1 MISPSDYLYTLR
13 NEVARMTEELTL
25 VATAAQELLEKLEK
39 IADDCEDAAQLVA
52 ASDIE
57 PGSSADIPAR
67 SGLTRKG
74 DPNA

>member
-13 NEVARMTEELTL
+13 NEVARMIEELTL

-57 PGSSADIPAR
+57 PHSSANVPERA
-67 SGLTRKG
+67 GLMRRDQK
-74 DPNA
+74 

>member
-13 NEVARMTEELTL
+13 NEVARMTEELAL
-25 VATAAQELLEKLEK
+25 MVTAAQELLEKLEK

-57 PGSSADIPAR
+57 PGSSADVPERA
-67 SGLTRKG
+67 GLVRR
-74 DPNA
+74 DQQ

>member
-13 NEVARMTEELTL
+13 NEVARMTEELAL
-25 VATAAQELLEKLEK
+25 MVTAAQELLEKLEK

-57 PGSSADIPAR
+57 PRSRADVPERA
-67 SGLTRKG
+67 GLVRR
-74 DPNA
+74 DQQ

>member
-13 NEVARMTEELTL
+13 NEVARMIEELTL
-25 VATAAQELLEKLEK
+25 VATAAQLLEKLEK

-57 PGSSADIPAR
+57 PSSSADVPERA
-67 SGLTRKG
+67 GLVRR
-74 DPNA
+74 DQQ

>member
-13 NEVARMTEELTL
+13 NEVARMTEELAL
-25 VATAAQELLEKLEK
+25 MVTAAQELLETLEK

-57 PGSSADIPAR
+57 PSTSADVPERA
-67 SGLTRKG
+67 GLVRR
-74 DPNA
+74 DQR